1 MEEEEK
7 KQGEKLYY
15 NILIIVILVMLNIWS
30 LILIIEVDKKLDNIE
45 NSLIMVQKDY
55 IDIKEQLDSVESE
68 VDHILDRSLAE

>member
-30 LILIIEVDKKLDNIE
+30 LILIIEVDKKLDNI
-45 NSLIMVQKDY
+45 
-55 IDIKEQLDSVESE
+55 DIKEQLDSVESE